1 MGFWRD
7 TMGLAM
13 FRRCLTT
20 SGVAPAVGLV
30 LLLGASACHRE
41 DAAQLQVVQTL
52 AKELNVS
59 KRITQRIGC
68 GLLVKEQ
75 RELLT
80 CDGMIQTL
88 LHYAPGFPGS
98 TVTARA
104 HSTGGWFG
112 HIVQLPVHYE
122 SAGGR
127 GNLQV
132 QLRREGKDWRI
143 AVVVPEP

>member
-1 MGFWRD
+1 
-7 TMGLAM
+7 MGLAM

-41 DAAQLQVVQTL
+41 DAAQLQVVQT
-52 AKELNVS
+52 
-59 KRITQRIGC
+59 
-68 GLLVKEQ
+68 LVKEQ